1 MPAMTRGMED
11 YGRYG
16 LGANADSVSVMRL
29 EEEGQLERRGRGYIY
44 KTVLCPCIRLLGS
57 LALNIN

>member
-29 EEEGQLERRGRGYIY
+29 EGGTVGGGGGGRGYNIY
-44 KTVLCPCIRLLGS
+44 ISNC
-57 LALNIN
+57 ALPLH